1 LPEIARWQ
9 TVLSDI
15 ELKIQGF
22 DLGRLVGQLRASVS
36 PPDEISGF
44 VEKTGGTVRASVNW
58 PGRTMANGAVM
69 EAPFETGQLSG
80 EASAALAIAAS
91 IVWAQAANAEPG
103 FAKIPRQV
111 FVAWALTWWDYRQ
124 IRAREAL
131 GEELSDEDKKR
142 WLQARRLVDSLI
154 GQAAK
159 YPEIWR
165 LRADIIDAA
174 FNGVVSDRDKE
185 IARADRQQY
194 ETAMGVSFGTIS
206 ANASVHGAPTV
217 RQAPRPQP
225 SLPIWARSASKT
237 PDAPFT
243 VSMTVTAIVVD
254 SSGKR
259 SLLLPAYAIFD
270 RSGDGETEFAM
281 TPVGPVVAR
290 ASKRDIIYN
299 TASGS
304 RDEAGVLLA
313 TLEQN
318 AAADN
323 ILAGRTLTEI
333 ARIPAKG
340 ATIKLFSSGQSK
352 KAGPVTKTGVIQDIV
367 GPFMVT
373 DGRVTENGDGGA
385 PVLDE
390 NGALVGMGYIG
401 TSSESRLL
409 SVNWVVEQMR
419 IKLAPL
425 PASGPN

>member
-1 LPEIARWQ
+1 VNVPASAELYRGLPSSLPEIARWQ

-159 YPEIWR
+159 YPEI
-165 LRADIIDAA
+165 
-174 FNGVVSDRDKE
+174 
-185 IARADRQQY
+185 
-194 ETAMGVSFGTIS
+194 
-206 ANASVHGAPTV
+206 P
-217 RQAPRPQP
+217 
-225 SLPIWARSASKT
+225 
-237 PDAPFT
+237 
-243 VSMTVTAIVVD
+243 
-254 SSGKR
+254 
-259 SLLLPAYAIFD
+259 
-270 RSGDGETEFAM
+270 
-281 TPVGPVVAR
+281 
-290 ASKRDIIYN
+290 
-299 TASGS
+299 
-304 RDEAGVLLA
+304 
-313 TLEQN
+313 
-318 AAADN
+318 
-323 ILAGRTLTEI
+323 
-333 ARIPAKG
+333 
-340 ATIKLFSSGQSK
+340 
-352 KAGPVTKTGVIQDIV
+352 
-367 GPFMVT
+367 
-373 DGRVTENGDGGA
+373 
-385 PVLDE
+385 
-390 NGALVGMGYIG
+390 
-401 TSSESRLL
+401 
-409 SVNWVVEQMR
+409 
-419 IKLAPL
+419 
-425 PASGPN
+425 